1 MWLFLCCLGSSQ
13 EIHAIEEGIR
23 VNFNQEMKA
32 EVPQEENSR
41 IGIGL
46 LPSIRDV
53 SMCCIGTSSIA
64 GGVWQKKTE
73 YNR

>member
-32 EVPQEENSR
+32 RGAAGREFQD
-41 IGIGL
+41 
-46 LPSIRDV
+46 RDWFV
-53 SMCCIGTSSIA
+53 A
-64 GGVWQKKTE
+64 V
-73 YNR
+73 NP